1 MNFLSFIPNAFQDMR
16 EDVNMGIQHNWAES
30 AAADARQANER
41 SMERS
46 WDFNSAESVKA
57 REFSERMSN
66 TAYQRSMADM
76 KSAGLNPMLA
86 ARQGGADTPAGSP
99 ASGNALGSSAAQVP
113 GRSGPGSNVGLAASQ
128 MEVNSAVVARTNA
141 ETDSIREDI
150 KTKPVARE
158 KIGEEIKEVVQKVSE
173 SLARVG
179 LIGQQARTSAAEADK
194 LRQETANLAEDIP
207 RIRALVRSLDSSSAL
222 MRSQSKEVQQRVA
235 AALPFV
241 ERHLKVVEIA
251 REKLR
256 MSKER
261 QSSEVAESFLG
272 KLKAIIDALNPLGSL
287 FK

>member
-1 MNFLSFIPNAFQDMR
+1 MFGSFVDMAMQIPRNMHAEEMQDDSQAFNRQ
-16 EDVNMGIQHNWAES
+16 EAIE
-30 AAADARQANER
+30 AR
-41 SMERS
+41 
-46 WDFNSAESVKA
+46 DFNSAEAVRQ
-57 REFSERMSN
+57 REWVEKQSN
-66 TAYQRSMADM
+66 TAYQRSMSDM
-76 KSAGLNPMLA
+76 RAAGLNPMLA
-86 ARQGGADTPAGSP
+86 SRVGGADVGSGAV
-99 ASGNALGSSAAQVP
+99 ASGSHASSGIGGPTSQGSSFASGRLADSQV
-113 GRSGPGSNVGLAASQ
+113 
-128 MEVNSAVVARTNA
+128 EVNSAIKARTEA

-173 SLARVG
+173 SIARVG
-179 LIGQQARTSAAEADK
+179 LIGQQERTSAAEAGK
-194 LRQETANLAEDIP
+194 LHQETANLLEEIP
-207 RIRALVRSLDSSSAL
+207 RIRALVRSLDASSAL

-241 ERHLKVVEIA
+241 ERQLKIVEIA

-256 MSKER
+256 MPKER